1 MTGTWRAER
10 VSASSLEPHRT
21 RILNR
26 VPAASV
32 EKEGKE
38 EAATPP
44 RAVWFGFPYLPA
56 FPPSESLYPGAS
68 GCQKLFEPKATS
80 LAQQWG
86 THERVCMWIIT
97 C

>member
-44 RAVWFGFPYLPA
+44 RAVWFGLDLVYL
-56 FPPSESLYPGAS
+56 FLLSPSFS
-68 GCQKLFEPKATS
+68 T
-80 LAQQWG
+80 
-86 THERVCMWIIT
+86 I
-97 C
+97 